1 MKRTS
6 VLLLLQSEIT
16 KSSLQWLLKIRHQF
30 ENKFLRGN
38 KMQRCR
44 LWILLAVCLAF
55 TAIVSALN
63 WNPDALQKI
72 REIVL
77 DDDHHHHKK
86 PDIHDL
92 PVVSVLTKS
101 WQTLPLFTYY
111 FSQRWLKK
119 PAIRPKHTWWQR
131 TIVTSSKSTE
141 FPGNKKIRT
150 LSKPDHWSKKSQN
163 RLSIFNTACFA
174 LPPTGLWDPRI
185 NR

>member
-1 MKRTS
+1 M
-6 VLLLLQSEIT
+6 
-16 KSSLQWLLKIRHQF
+16 KIRHQF

-111 FSQRWLKK
+111 FSQR
-119 PAIRPKHTWWQR
+119 
-131 TIVTSSKSTE
+131 
-141 FPGNKKIRT
+141 
-150 LSKPDHWSKKSQN
+150 
-163 RLSIFNTACFA
+163 
-174 LPPTGLWDPRI
+174 
-185 NR
+185 